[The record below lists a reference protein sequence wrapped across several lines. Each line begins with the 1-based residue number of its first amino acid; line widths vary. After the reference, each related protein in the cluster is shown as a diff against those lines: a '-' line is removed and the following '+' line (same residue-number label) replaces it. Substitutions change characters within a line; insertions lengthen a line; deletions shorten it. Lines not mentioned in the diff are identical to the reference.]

1 MACCGLF
8 RASIS
13 DFIRNLFN
21 KEPAEVPKRYSYAE
35 AGWQSDEE
43 ILAVRVRRPLS
54 PRKSG
59 GRIPSMPFMSTVPGQ
74 EPIQVET
81 IHGRITPP
89 AWMEASR
96 WYGTGS

>member
-8 RASIS
+8 SARIS
-13 DFIRNLFN
+13 DLIRKLLN

-43 ILAVRVRRPLS
+43 VQAVRVRRPLS

-59 GRIPSMPFMSTVPGQ
+59 GRIPSIPFMSTVPGQ
-74 EPIQVET
+74 EPTHVET
-81 IHGRITPP
+81 IHGRSTPP
-89 AWMEASR
+89 DCMERSR
-96 WYGTGS
+96 WYGE